1 MPAALPP
8 TASPTAVARNLTPA
22 EAAEMDAR
30 TKMRTAKATWDAKE
44 KAVEV
49 AKRDALAARR
59 AYEQARNDL
68 IRQFGLD

>member
-1 MPAALPP
+1 MPAAAAAL
-8 TASPTAVARNLTPA
+8 VARNLTTD

-30 TKMRTAKATWDAKE
+30 KKMRTAKATWDAKE
-44 KAVEV
+44 KAVEA